1 MRKALA
7 WLRARADNVA
17 VGLLTVMFISFVIQ
31 IVSRYVLNS
40 PVDWTLELC
49 LTTWLW
55 VVFWEAAFLLEDRDH
70 IRFDLVYLTAGN
82 RLRRVLAILAA
93 LAIIVAFVVSLPAT
107 WGYIGFEKIRH
118 SDTLHV
124 RLDYVFSIYGV
135 FMLATVARYALR
147 LWRALRGEDVDA
159 PAVDAEP

>member
-1 MRKALA
+1 MNKAFA

-31 IVSRYVLNS
+31 IVSRYVLNA

-55 VVFWEAAFLLEDRDH
+55 VIFWEAAFLLEDRDH
-70 IRFDLVYLTAGN
+70 IRFDLFYLAAGA
-82 RLRRVLAILAA
+82 RLRRLLSLLAA
-93 LAIIVAFVVSLPAT
+93 LAILVAFLAALPAT

-118 SDTLHV
+118 SDTLHI
-124 RLDYVFSIYGV
+124 RLDYVFSIYGI
-135 FMLATVARYALR
+135 FMLATVVRYGLR
-147 LWRALRGEDVDA
+147 LWRIGRGKDIEAPSPDA
-159 PAVDAEP
+159 AP

>member
-17 VGLLTVMFISFVIQ
+17 VGLLTVMFASFVVQ
-31 IVSRYVLNS
+31 IVSRYVLNA

-55 VVFWEAAFLLEDRDH
+55 VVFWEAAFLLNDRDH
-70 IRFDLVYLTAGN
+70 IRFDLIYLMAGN
-82 RLRRVLAILAA
+82 RVRRVLALLAA
-93 LAIIVAFVVSLPAT
+93 LAIIVAFVAALPAT

-118 SDTLHV
+118 SDTLHI
-124 RLDYVFSIYGV
+124 RLDYVFSIYGI
-135 FMLATVARYALR
+135 FMLATVARYGMR
-147 LWRALRGEDVDA
+147 LWRVSRGKDVD
-159 PAVDAEP
+159 PPVTDSSP

>member
-1 MRKALA
+1 MRKTLA

-31 IVSRYVLNS
+31 IVSRYVLYA

-55 VVFWEAAFLLEDRDH
+55 VVFLEAAFLLDDQDH
-70 IRFDLVYLTAGN
+70 IRFDLLYLMAGN
-82 RLRRVLAILAA
+82 RLRRVLALLAA
-93 LAIIVAFVVSLPAT
+93 LAIIIAFVTALPAT

-118 SDTLHV
+118 SDTLHI
-124 RLDYVFSIYGV
+124 RLDYVFSIYGI
-135 FMLATVARYALR
+135 FMLATVARYAVR
-147 LWRALRGEDVDA
+147 LWRTARGKDID
-159 PAVDAEP
+159 PPRQDIGS